1 MPYLIKYF
9 DNFSGGENT
18 KDAAE
23 HLRPTQLRH
32 CVNADLIE
40 SGGYKTRTGIEEHT
54 EYLTGIV
61 WAEVRPAGDVDRYW
75 VRPKMDGQY
84 AICCTFWADGNGR
97 LYTSDDYGVT
107 WTERQPFGNVDRY
120 YGCVEVSGS
129 HMWFSGS
136 DSVPNYYTYMSDD
149 YGVTWT
155 EVKVGT
161 TSFMSVLGNGISF
174 DGARGLISIISGAT
188 AGLYYTS
195 DYGVTLTKTT
205 VDGVTDRSAE
215 DVKIDGINA
224 VCCHRGA
231 AGRVFI
237 SSDYGVTWAET
248 QPIDTTVHN
257 WWTCDI
263 SGAVAFVTETG
274 GVYRSADYGVTWAK
288 IQPDGST
295 DTDYT
300 TRIDGQ
306 SCAAVKSI
314 IADTIYRSNDYGVT
328 WVVDTTGATPALT
341 SGFSDIAI
349 SGEYALA
356 AYLNSPSRMYQM
368 SGGGSDLRTLA
379 EYEYLNSSDV
389 RVLEKYALYNG
400 DLVNADDE
408 TDVLVSSIGAY
419 VAMEVY
425 YDKLYIL
432 ASGIFKVYD
441 GATGVV
447 ADVSSTT
454 TGVTYTALKRCKY
467 LEQRGDRMFAAGD
480 KDNPNF
486 LYYCPP
492 LDPTEWDPTGTVTGT
507 GTINTITDDGDI
519 ITGLKEFQGNLVVMK
534 RRTAFAW
541 TGYDP
546 SSDVYFKQLPVHEGC
561 ISEETMVIIDDMLVY
576 MGENGVYALLS
587 TSSDTIA
594 TRVLSD
600 NIQARLF
607 ATQHNIAA
615 PHLDTSCAVF
625 YKDRYMVSCKK
636 DSDSTF
642 NDIVFVFYPYAKTWT
657 AVPGDQYAMD
667 APWSVYEG
675 WNINSFLASLD
686 GELYSASST
695 YGRIHLHNDSYNDM
709 GVAIHMDV
717 IHRQEAY
724 DDKVRLK
731 KWKRMYIFFKQM
743 STGTSTISV
752 SAIVDGEE
760 FLDTIYGEEMSGDI
774 TLVWNDDDWDSSNW
788 SGAQGVEDFGSRYA
802 YINARG
808 NRLSFRVQTDVIDT
822 AVMIYGIAAEY
833 KIKKPAR
840 RA

>member
-1 MPYLIKYF
+1 MPYSIKYF

-18 KDAAE
+18 KNAAE

-54 EYLTGIV
+54 AYLTGVV
-61 WAEVRPAGDVDRYW
+61 WQEVRPVGDVDRYW
-75 VRPKMDGQY
+75 SGAALDGQY
-84 AICCTFWADGNGR
+84 AICGTFIADGNGR
-97 LYTSDDYGVT
+97 LYTSVDYGVT
-107 WTERQPFGNVDRY
+107 WTERQPEGNVD
-120 YGCVEVSGS
+120 VAWFAFAISGG
-129 HMWFSGS
+129 HMYASESSNGKTW
-136 DSVPNYYTYMSDD
+136 VSDD

-155 EVKVGT
+155 E
-161 TSFMSVLGNGISF
+161 L
-174 DGARGLISIISGAT
+174 LISAASFGTQAISASGAYVILTT
-188 AGLYYTS
+188 ATPVDAVYIS
-195 DYGVTLTKTT
+195 NDYGVTFTKVQPNGTSDITYEEVGIDDKYAIICDKSTT
-205 VDGVTDRSAE
+205 
-215 DVKIDGINA
+215 
-224 VCCHRGA
+224 
-231 AGRVFI
+231 GRVYI
-237 SSDYGVTWAET
+237 SSDYGATWAET
-248 QPIDTTVHN
+248 QPIDTAVHD
-257 WWTCDI
+257 WTTCAI
-263 SGAVAFVTETG
+263 SEAVAFVTETG
-274 GVYRSADYGVTWAK
+274 GVYRSADYGATWAK

-295 DTDYT
+295 DTAYT
-300 TRIDGQ
+300 VRIDGQ
-306 SCAAVKSI
+306 ACAAVTNTVI
-314 IADTIYRSNDYGVT
+314 DTIYRSNDYGVS
-328 WVVDTTGATPALT
+328 WVIDTTGASIST
-341 SGFSDIAI
+341 GFDDIAI
-349 SGEYALA
+349 SGKYAIASLI
-356 AYLNSPSRMYQM
+356 NTPSRLYQM
-368 SGGGSDLRTLA
+368 SGGGADLRTLI
-379 EYEYLNSSDV
+379 EYEYIDTSDV
-389 RVLEKYALYNG
+389 RQLEKYALYNG
-400 DLVNADDE
+400 DLVNADDA
-408 TDVLVSSIGAY
+408 TDILVSGFGEYLAW
-419 VAMEVY
+419 EVY
-425 YDKLYIL
+425 YNKLYL
-432 ASGIFKVYD
+432 LGSGIFKVYD
-441 GATGVV
+441 GSAGTV
-447 ADVSSTT
+447 ADVTSTT
-454 TGVTYTALKRCKY
+454 SGVTYTALKRCKY

-480 KDNPNF
+480 HENPNF

-492 LDPTEWDPTGTVTGT
+492 LDPTEWDPSGTVTGT
-507 GTINTITDDGDI
+507 GTINSITDDGDI

-600 NIQARLF
+600 NIQARMF
-607 ATQHNIAA
+607 DTQHNVIY

-675 WNINSFLASLD
+675 WYINSFLASLD

-695 YGRIHLHNDSYNDM
+695 YGRIHLHNDNYNDM

-743 STGTSTISV
+743 STGVSTMSV